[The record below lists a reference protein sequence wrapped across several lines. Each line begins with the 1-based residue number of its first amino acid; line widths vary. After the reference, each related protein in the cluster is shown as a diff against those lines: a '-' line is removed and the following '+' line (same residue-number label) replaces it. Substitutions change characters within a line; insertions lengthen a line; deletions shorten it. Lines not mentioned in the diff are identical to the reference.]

1 MIHLPKELLKPH
13 RGLIMADT
21 IGSVAV
27 KRDYYLQMMQKALKL
42 DDQILI
48 KLILKKLTRLGIT
61 GGVSATSEC
70 IIIPFPTSHCSTKVT
85 KYEPPN
91 WWTLVKLT
99 LAVPGSLVA
108 LFLLAVY
115 RLTPKGVGW

>member
-1 MIHLPKELLKPH
+1 MVY
-13 RGLIMADT
+13 T
-21 IGSVAV
+21 FGSVKQ

-42 DDQILI
+42 NDQILI

-61 GGVSATSEC
+61 GAVSTTGEC
-70 IIIPFPTSHCSTKVT
+70 LVIPFPTIHSVHCSTKVT

-99 LAVPGSLVA
+99 LAIPGSLVA
-108 LFLLAVY
+108 LFLLAAY
-115 RLTPKGVGW
+115 RSMPSMW

>member
-1 MIHLPKELLKPH
+1 
-13 RGLIMADT
+13 MADSPGT
-21 IGSVAV
+21 FTQ
-27 KRDYYLQMMQKALKL
+27 KHDYYLQIMKKAQKLN
-42 DDQILI
+42 DQVLI

-61 GGVSATSEC
+61 GAVSTTGEC
-70 IIIPFPTSHCSTKVT
+70 LVIPFPTIHCTTKVT

-108 LFLLAVY
+108 LFLLAIY
-115 RLTPKGVGW
+115 NFTPKGVMW